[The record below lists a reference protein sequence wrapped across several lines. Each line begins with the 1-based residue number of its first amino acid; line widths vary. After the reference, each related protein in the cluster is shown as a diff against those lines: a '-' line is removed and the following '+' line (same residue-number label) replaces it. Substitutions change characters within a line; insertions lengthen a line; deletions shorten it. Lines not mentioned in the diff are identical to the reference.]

1 MSCSTFKRA
10 IRLICGANNNNENNT
25 DENKPGG
32 GSVASPSFARST
44 PVVVFLPNTRRVRR
58 QCWPFVTRRRF
69 RQTRFIISGR
79 PRFCPYIRAQNAVE
93 CTFAFAYGV
102 DRNKRICGLSFATK
116 KIRLRITK
124 ASYIDRCVEIEGRK
138 WNWILFALKKSFNA
152 SALMGLFS

>member
-102 DRNKRICGLSFATK
+102 DRNKRMWVEFRNEEDSPSNHKGVLYRSLCRNRGTK
-116 KIRLRITK
+116 VKLDPIRIEKI
-124 ASYIDRCVEIEGRK
+124 V
-138 WNWILFALKKSFNA
+138 
-152 SALMGLFS
+152 